1 MYQCLIQ
8 HPYQS
13 ARVESFM
20 FQVSIVSEPLTWLW
34 LDLGPININTIDTL
48 IKSRVDNQTLSGCF
62 MDSPGRFNFIADRVF
77 IHFADLPPPSP
88 IDSWV
93 PHESNGAMHLPLT
106 YHIIMWRI
114 AWHIADHFTTKKSS
128 NWTKNLANAAKPL
141 VRVHRWPHDVPWPS
155 KIILFVDLKGREQI
169 CTFCIFNSV
178 IFMIFCGHIRGN

>member
-1 MYQCLIQ
+1 MPKYTTSSRFDFVLIIIQ
-8 HPYQS
+8 IWILWKDKWHLMS
-13 ARVESFM
+13 
-20 FQVSIVSEPLTWLW
+20 WLFFA
-34 LDLGPININTIDTL
+34 DYT
-48 IKSRVDNQTLSGCF
+48 F
-62 MDSPGRFNFIADRVF
+62 MDFLSPANFTADYTF
-77 IHFADLPPPSP
+77 IHFADLSPLSP

-141 VRVHRWPHDVPWPS
+141 VRVHPWPHDVPWPS